1 MMDPRIADVLEEA
14 RELERRARR
23 LVLLARIHGA
33 EAEAQA
39 WVARL
44 ERDSAHGRSAVL
56 ARLEHGDL
64 AGALGQAVCLAHTL
78 RARGLDAYERPLE
91 AMAIARRETGGA

>member
-1 MMDPRIADVLEEA
+1 MIDPRIASALEEA

-39 WVARL
+39 WAARL

-64 AGALGQAVCLAHTL
+64 AGALGQAVCLADAI
-78 RARGLDAYERPLE
+78 RARGLDAYDRTLG
-91 AMAIARRETGGA
+91 AMAAARGDPGDA